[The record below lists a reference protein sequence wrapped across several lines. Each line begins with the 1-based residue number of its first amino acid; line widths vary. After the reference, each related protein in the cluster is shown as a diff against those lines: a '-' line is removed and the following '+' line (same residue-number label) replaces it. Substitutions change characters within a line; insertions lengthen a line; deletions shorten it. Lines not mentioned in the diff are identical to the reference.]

1 MTLWGGA
8 APPGCP
14 AAASPLRP
22 AGRGREGPG
31 LPRCPPL
38 SAPPP
43 PEPARIGAPVQV
55 LQGQEER
62 AHGLE
67 VTTAWRRSQVQPL
80 FCYWAALRTGTRLHH
95 NSRKKKLNSNSLYQD
110 TRGGKTLTINVPRSA
125 KYAVVDRSHLWLGSS
140 RPSKRG
146 QPPRVLGGCG
156 IHRTSG
162 SMQ

>member
-22 AGRGREGPG
+22 AGRGREGPS

-43 PEPARIGAPVQV
+43 PEPAPIPLRCRCCRARRSAPTARSHHCLAQESGPAPVPLLGCPPRWDQTPPK
-55 LQGQEER
+55 LPQRKTELKQLTPGYS
-62 AHGLE
+62 
-67 VTTAWRRSQVQPL
+67 RR
-80 FCYWAALRTGTRLHH
+80 R
-95 NSRKKKLNSNSLYQD
+95 D
-110 TRGGKTLTINVPRSA
+110 TINIPRSA
-125 KYAVVDRSHLWLGSS
+125 KYAVVNRSHPWLGSS

-156 IHRTSG
+156 IHRTRDSAH
-162 SMQ
+162 